1 MAIVRI
7 AGVEGTARISASIC
21 FLVVPRCSRMKAV
34 ITAGAKNSTSSGT
47 VIGSAMA
54 GIHDSTIATKA
65 HKASTVS
72 TSPHH
77 FTPMTVGRQ

>member
-1 MAIVRI
+1 
-7 AGVEGTARISASIC
+7 
-21 FLVVPRCSRMKAV
+21 MKAV